1 MSKTLF
7 DKIDFQKTMK
17 NMFTSGSLKRCRM
30 PLFFET
36 DEETIR
42 AAIYDA
48 FRSDPAQCVNARV
61 MRIKNTLEI
70 ESLWVS
76 ANILAE
82 LTGQESI
89 TVGRRRRARRRR
101 LGVPYCEL

>member
-36 DEETIR
+36 DEETIK
-42 AAIYDA
+42 AGLYDA
-48 FRSDPAQCVNARV
+48 FRSDPSKCADARV

-82 LTGQESI
+82 LNGQDSI
-89 TVGRRRRARRRR
+89 TLSESAARAAGGR
-101 LGVPYCEL
+101 V

>member
-42 AAIYDA
+42 AAVYDA
-48 FRSDPAQCVNARV
+48 FRSDPSQCPNARV

-89 TVGRRRRARRRR
+89 TLGETAVRAA
-101 LGVPYCEL
+101 GGNV